1 MEDRPPQAAG
11 PDADRVRAAL
21 AGDPAAFGDLYD
33 RYARVIRAVC
43 HDATGNLAE
52 AQDLSQ
58 EVFLRAYRNLATLRD
73 AERFA
78 GWLVGIA
85 RITCREWRKQAAR
98 DRRHR
103 RPLDPDRVDP
113 GGQDAAGDD
122 AAEQLLKAIARLPQ
136 RERLALHLFY
146 LQERPAEV
154 AQETMRLSRS
164 GFYRV
169 LDRARRRLRR
179 AIGLTQGL
187 AV

>member
-1 MEDRPPQAAG
+1 VEDRPPQAAG

-43 HDATGNLAE
+43 HDAT
-52 AQDLSQ
+52 
-58 EVFLRAYRNLATLRD
+58 RNLATLRD

-85 RITCREWRKQAAR
+85 RMTCREWRKQAAR

-122 AAEQLLKAIARLPQ
+122 AAEQLLQAIARLPQ

-179 AIGLTQGL
+179 AIGLTQGR

>member
-1 MEDRPPQAAG
+1 MEDRTPQAAG

-78 GWLVGIA
+78 GWLVGMTWA
-85 RITCREWRKQAAR
+85 LACWTVERRIEQRAGLRREQ
-98 DRRHR
+98 
-103 RPLDPDRVDP
+103 
-113 GGQDAAGDD
+113 
-122 AAEQLLKAIARLPQ
+122 
-136 RERLALHLFY
+136 
-146 LQERPAEV
+146 QERP
-154 AQETMRLSRS
+154 
-164 GFYRV
+164 
-169 LDRARRRLRR
+169 RA
-179 AIGLTQGL
+179 
-187 AV
+187 